1 MKKYPVFKTYKR
13 VIGEVKKRDKV
24 ILVLFF
30 MHTIIASIF
39 PLFAIYFPKLIID
52 TLLKNNVD
60 TNYLITIIIG
70 FIFLTALFG
79 FLETYLNNLGTTR
92 LTFIRIKILY
102 DQFAKIN
109 NLDYHYTENPQF
121 LDEHDDSFHSTS
133 GNDVGF
139 EGSMRKLFT
148 LGAKIFTCLI
158 YIIIITSLS
167 YLILIAQVI
176 SLLIAILISNAV
188 KRYRYQKKEELANAS
203 RKIDYYSNITHDF
216 GYGKDIRL
224 YEFQDRIINNYD
236 YEIKS
241 YVSVYKKIKN
251 KEYLLGFIDLLFVLI
266 SDAVL
271 YYLLITKV
279 LDGMTLA
286 NFSMY
291 LLASIALSTLLKSV
305 GEDISYIIGEGQY
318 INDYYNFM
326 DHEYNEPTLGLPKV
340 DNDTLEI
347 EFKNVSFKYPNT
359 DKWIFKD
366 LNLHI
371 KKGEKLAIVG
381 VNGAGKTTLV
391 KLLLRFFKPTSGE
404 ILVNGVN
411 AQAYDKNQYQEM
423 FAPVFQDIN
432 ILAFT
437 IRENITL
444 GLSNDE
450 ERIWDCLDK
459 VGLKEKVQ
467 NLKNGLDTMMLKYIE
482 EDGVVFS
489 GGENQKLVIARALYK
504 GGNMIILDEPTAALD
519 ALAEKEIYENFNRLI
534 QDKTAIFISHRLAST
549 KFCDKIALFGEE
561 KLLEYGTHDE
571 LMAAQ
576 KDYYHMF
583 VVQGKYYQEEQDH
596 E

>member
-52 TLLKNNVD
+52 TLLKDNVD

>member
-52 TLLKNNVD
+52 TLLKDNVD

-411 AQAYDKNQYQEM
+411 AQSYDKNQYQEM

>member
-52 TLLKNNVD
+52 TLLKDNVD

-176 SLLIAILISNAV
+176 SLLIAILISIAV

>member
-13 VIGEVKKRDKV
+13 VIGEVKNRDKV

-39 PLFAIYFPKLIID
+39 PLFAIYLPKLIID

-176 SLLIAILISNAV
+176 SLLIAILISIAV

>member
-52 TLLKNNVD
+52 TLLKDNVD

-340 DNDTLEI
+340 DNDILEI